1 MRTENCAGVLECPG
15 RFLCTAET
23 ETMTK
28 SADLRVHFYRFSS
41 VSIFMSPQLLFC
53 FLFFFFGKKGEGP
66 CRKRAN
72 LLPTRAPRIYFPHHK
87 NLQIEQT
94 VDQSLPR
101 VRSPISFCCSLFNV
115 SMCFNILSNFMCFN
129 AFSLSCAFFTF
140 FHFLSCFSCVLLSF
154 FVLLSVVLLL
164 SRVLFVH
171 IPSSLLPAY
180 RTSSGNG
187 YCNSF
192 AWENKKKTQ
201 LIIVDEKVMQL
212 CTEQIRSFIP
222 NPMMQE

>member
-1 MRTENCAGVLECPG
+1 MRTESCAGVLECPG

-28 SADLRVHFYRFSS
+28 SADLRVHFIVFQVFQFSCLLNS
-41 VSIFMSPQLLFC
+41 FFVS
-53 FLFFFFGKKGEGP
+53 FFFFGGKEEGP

-115 SMCFNILSNFMCFN
+115 SMCFNIISNFMCFN

-192 AWENKKKTQ
+192 AWENKKNAT
-201 LIIVDEKVMQL
+201 DN
-212 CTEQIRSFIP
+212 CG
-222 NPMMQE
+222 